1 VKYLA
6 LAREIAGAREEFI
19 ETGNTSTVSDL
30 LRMLA
35 EKHGPRMRGYLF
47 DQAGKPRTHLQFF
60 LNDKSIHLIN
70 GLETALR
77 DDSTLA
83 IVPPVSGG

>member
-1 VKYLA
+1 
-6 LAREIAGAREEFI
+6 
-19 ETGNTSTVSDL
+19 
-30 LRMLA
+30 MLV
-35 EKHGPRMRGYLF
+35 EKHGSRMRDYLF
-47 DQAGKPRTHLQFF
+47 DEAGKPRAHLQFF